1 MTRSRFDGF
10 TGTGAGGRCPQVNGL
25 AFPGNVRVVETIW
38 QPTEVVDGDVEDCQ
52 VEDWLPDDL
61 KKSP

>member
-1 MTRSRFDGF
+1 M
-10 TGTGAGGRCPQVNGL
+10 
-25 AFPGNVRVVETIW
+25 ETIW
-38 QPTEVVDGDVEDCQ
+38 QPTVVADGDVEDCQ